1 MFFSCGRRARKSNR
15 WWFKFALLSRC
26 LRLCLCPNDDPEV
39 VNVVQGLNVGALGA
53 LGVWEVPQQALD
65 QSLGKRIGGCLLAVE
80 PLWSRSAPV
89 LLRIVR

>member
-1 MFFSCGRRARKSNR
+1 MVVQVCS
-15 WWFKFALLSRC
+15 LSRC
-26 LRLCLCPNDDPEV
+26 LRLCPNDDPEV
-39 VNVVQGLNVGALGA
+39 VNVVQGGGGGGLTTWPGGTVGALGA